1 MNILII
7 TAHPSTLGY
16 THKIAEE
23 YKRVKEFKGNA
34 VQMIDVFSK
43 NYEIPL
49 LKFESIRD
57 VVLTKE
63 TLEAQK
69 LITWANEIVFIHP
82 IWWGMFPAVLKNFID
97 NVMWK
102 GFAYKY
108 TPEGKVEKLLAGK
121 TAKVFATCGGPSWI
135 YKIPF
140 LMPLKGFWKLCLL
153 DFVGV
158 ELIDF
163 RVLGN
168 LDKIRDEDKKEK
180 MFKKFLRKIAQS
192 AEKIK

>member
-7 TAHPSTLGY
+7 TAHPGSVGH
-16 THKIAEE
+16 THRIAEE
-23 YKRVKEFKGNA
+23 YKKNKEFKGHT
-34 VQMIDVFSK
+34 VQLIDVFSK
-43 NYEIPL
+43 KFEIPL

-69 LITWANEIVFIHP
+69 LITWANEIVIIHP
-82 IWWGMFPAVLKNFID
+82 IWWGMPPATLKNFVD
-97 NVMWK
+97 NVFWK
-102 GFAYKY
+102 GFAYRY

-121 TAKVFATCGGPSWI
+121 TTKVFATCGGPSWV

-140 LMPLKGFWKLCLL
+140 LMPLKSFWKICLF
-153 DFVGV
+153 DFTGV

-163 RVLGN
+163 KILGN
-168 LDKIRDEDKKEK
+168 LDKIKDEEKKEK
-180 MFKKFLRKIAQS
+180 MFKSFLRKISQS